1 MKGWHMVQEIEG
13 NPVPEEGALSQADNV
28 AESVEQTISSREQ
41 TEQSTNVPPQS
52 EQLTKPNEQV
62 RQANN
67 PSDPVTMKSL
77 LEAGVHF
84 GHQTRRW
91 NPRMKP
97 FIFTHRN
104 GIHIIDL
111 QQTLFRLEQACKW
124 VTDMVANGGRILFVG
139 TKKQAQS
146 TIETEANRCGMMYVT
161 QRWLGGTL
169 TNFVTIRS
177 RINHMIEL
185 RDKRDRGY
193 FQQLSKKEGLGL
205 QDKLA
210 RLEKY
215 FRGVENLDSLPG
227 ALFVIDLQK
236 ERLCVAEALKTGVPV
251 VAVVDTDCDPQS
263 VTVPIPANDDAIRSI
278 KLVVSRI
285 ADAVLEGLNQR
296 EARMLEQEST
306 IETDNETVPEQVQED
321 DLLVTSVANAED
333 QDKGTV

>member
-1 MKGWHMVQEIEG
+1 MLQEIDE
-13 NPVPEEGALSQADNV
+13 NPVPRAEPIVQPVSLS
-28 AESVEQTISSREQ
+28 E
-41 TEQSTNVPPQS
+41 PP
-52 EQLTKPNEQV
+52 
-62 RQANN
+62 
-67 PSDPVTMKSL
+67 TMKSL

-111 QQTLFRLEQACKW
+111 QQTLFRLEQACSF

-146 TIETEANRCGMMYVT
+146 TIEAEAARCGMMYVS

-177 RINHMIEL
+177 RINHMLDLLE
-185 RDKRDRGY
+185 KRERGY
-193 FQQLSKKEGLGL
+193 FQQLTKKEGLKL
-205 QDKLA
+205 EEQLA

-215 FRGVENLDSLPG
+215 LGGLKDLDALPG

-236 ERLCVAEALKTGVPV
+236 ERLCIAEARKTGVPV
-251 VAVVDTDCDPQS
+251 VAIVDSDCDPLS
-263 VTVPIPANDDAIRSI
+263 VDVPIPGNDDAIRSI
-278 KLVVSRI
+278 KLVASHI
-285 ADAVLEGLNQR
+285 ADAVLEGLNRR
-296 EARMLEQEST
+296 EALLTDQEPT
-306 IETDNETVPEQVQED
+306 YETEEISRTEEVSEAESPVDSLDDSKHPDEELSVDSLDTSDHQDEELPVDSPDDSENPGGED
-321 DLLVTSVANAED
+321 I
-333 QDKGTV
+333 